1 MRLIAGMRL
10 RLPSGAVIILVGRS
24 IVERQVC
31 WTCAYAVRAR
41 GEVTFSHDFLR
52 RVARPE

>member
-1 MRLIAGMRL
+1 MRLIVGMRL